1 MSRSVRVLLA
11 LWSAFALLGVSA
23 VALTTSAYADTCIAG
38 VVCTP
43 VTTDTATP
51 TVTVTPTTTP
61 VPTPHDGDYC
71 ERHPGVCGGGD
82 GNHQCGFNGGF
93 SNSRCGNND
102 PCANNG
108 FHNICNI
115 CNNVNCQGPPT
126 AIRIAPGDCKVL
138 VNDQNGYYNGYQG
151 AVRGWNDDI
160 GRYRGL
166 SSLSQLQRLELTQR
180 RNAYLRYQG
189 LWNSGQ
195 RQLTEVCNNQN
206 ATPPIIEYVPL
217 PAPPA
222 YQAPPPPVPAT
233 APSSSAPPPQVDH
246 VPSGSVETGDGIGVN

>member
-11 LWSAFALLGVSA
+11 LGSAFALLVLNA
-23 VALTTSAYADTCIAG
+23 VALSASAYADTCVVG
-38 VVCTP
+38 VICTSDP
-43 VTTDTATP
+43 TGTT
-51 TVTVTPTTTP
+51 TTTP
-61 VPTPHDGDYC
+61 VPTPVPTPSDGDH
-71 ERHPGVCGGGD
+71 RHRDDHG
-82 GNHQCGFNGGF
+82 CGFNGFCDHNCGF
-93 SNSRCGNND
+93 ANGLCGNNS
-102 PCANNG
+102 NNCG
-108 FHNICNI
+108 FG
-115 CNNVNCQGPPT
+115 NCDNGPN

-160 GRYRGL
+160 GRFRGL

-222 YQAPPPPVPAT
+222 YQAPAPPPVPAA
-233 APSSSAPPPQVDH
+233 APTSSAPPPQVYRT
-246 VPSGSVETGDGIGVN
+246 PSGSAETGDGLGVK